1 MRLRFIP
8 TGSLSPFYAVVD
20 TPHQVYIDAFTEWV
34 KVLVG
39 EYYSKAGRRHI
50 WRIRHVTRWFRER
63 NDALIFIKM
72 VESMDESP
80 YAMGWSL

>member
-20 TPHQVYIDAFTEWV
+20 TPHQVYVDAFTEWV
-34 KVLVG
+34 KVLIG
-39 EYYSKAGRRHI
+39 EYYHKDGRRF
-50 WRIRHVTRWFRER
+50 WRRIHFTNWFREQ
-63 NDALIFIKM
+63 NDALIFVKM
-72 VESMDESP
+72 VENMDESP